1 MYDLL
6 IITHLPAFYKV
17 NLYNKIS
24 ENNRIFV
31 IFVSDGSF
39 QRTKDFV
46 SSEFTFDHHFLSSG
60 SFESRPKIESLLNL
74 IKVLIQIK
82 YNKVIVSGWDLIE
95 FWFAVLVSRKKNNI
109 LALESTIHESTITG
123 MKGIIKKFFLLRIST
138 ILASGSMHCELANKL
153 GFRGELRV
161 TKGVGLINKNKTSP
175 FFAPIERSS
184 KRFLFLGRLS
194 PEKNL
199 FNIIEVISQFPE
211 CFLMIVGKGPLKSE
225 LLSICQD
232 NIGLQDHVTNDKIS
246 DLFEDYDF
254 LILPS
259 ISETWGLVVEE
270 ALYFNL
276 PVIISSHC
284 GAADLIEDGINGYI
298 VEPDV
303 DSLKT
308 LIQSI
313 TTGKKLLPSVEL
325 STYIHNKDIDQIN
338 CYNNL

>member
-31 IFVSDGSF
+31 IFVSDGSL

-60 SFESRPKIESLLNL
+60 SFESRPKIKSLLNL
-74 IKVLIQIK
+74 IKVLSQIK

-95 FWFAVLVSRKKNNI
+95 FWFAVFISRKKNNI
-109 LALESTIHESTITG
+109 LALESTIYESTILG
-123 MKGIIKKFFLLRIST
+123 IKGFIKKFFLSRITT
-138 ILASGSMHCELANKL
+138 ILASGSMHRELAKKL
-153 GFRGELRV
+153 GFSGEVRI
-161 TKGVGLINKNKTSP
+161 TKGVGLINKNKANSV
-175 FFAPIERSS
+175 FAPTECSS

-199 FNIIEVISQFPE
+199 FSLIEVISQFPE
-211 CFLMIVGKGPLKSE
+211 CNLMIVGKGPLKNE
-225 LLSICQD
+225 LLSMCQD

-246 DLFEDYDF
+246 DLFIDYDF

-259 ISETWGLVVEE
+259 ISEPWGLVVEE
-270 ALYFNL
+270 ALHFNV

-284 GAADLIEDGINGYI
+284 GAVDLIEHGINGYI
-298 VEPDV
+298 VDPDV
-303 DSLKT
+303 DSLKS
-308 LIQSI
+308 LIYSI
-313 TTGKKLLPSVEL
+313 TTGKKLLRSADL
-325 STYIHNKDIDQIN
+325 TTYIHDKDVDQIN